1 MGSFG
6 FFSLFIVKNKI
17 RHCNKPLDEPISSSI
32 VLECDIKLVRMKYTD
47 MIEEKKERRS
57 KSIEKSVACLTKPDS
72 LSSNRS
78 NVENCSTMPHKELSV
93 VSRSQWTIEN
103 EKNQ

>member
-78 NVENCSTMPHKELSV
+78 NVRKLQYNAAQRVISRLSLSV
-93 VSRSQWTIEN
+93 DNR
-103 EKNQ
+103 K